1 VGFVCS
7 KDSIYN
13 LLPLMGFQDGLG
25 TNERWLV
32 VERVKQIKFPQ
43 GILRLGYYVE
53 YHPAIY
59 LGGFLLLEF
68 IQN

>member
-1 VGFVCS
+1 
-7 KDSIYN
+7 
-13 LLPLMGFQDGLG
+13 MGFQDGLG